1 MSRAIVIDGE
11 RTVEVA
17 ATQRDDTLLV
27 AAEDLDRATGWM
39 LKPEGLCRYD
49 VCVSVRD
56 HDALLEDGKVD
67 VRAVA
72 DALGRPLAFE
82 PDPPVAVMGGAAADR
97 VDAMA
102 ALEAPAFTLPAID
115 GAPVSLADF
124 TGRKKLLLTW
134 ASW

>member
-1 MSRAIVIDGE
+1 MTEAIVIEGE

-17 ATQRDDTLLV
+17 ATERDDTLLV
-27 AAEDLDRATGWM
+27 AAADLEQATGWG

-49 VCVSVRD
+49 VCVPVRD
-56 HDALLEDGKVD
+56 HDALLADGKID
-67 VRAVA
+67 LRAVA

-82 PDPPVAVMGGAAADR
+82 PDPAVAVIGGAATDR
-97 VDAMA
+97 VDAMT
-102 ALEAPAFTLPAID
+102 ALEAPAFTLPDID

-124 TGRKKLLLTW
+124 AGRKKLLITW